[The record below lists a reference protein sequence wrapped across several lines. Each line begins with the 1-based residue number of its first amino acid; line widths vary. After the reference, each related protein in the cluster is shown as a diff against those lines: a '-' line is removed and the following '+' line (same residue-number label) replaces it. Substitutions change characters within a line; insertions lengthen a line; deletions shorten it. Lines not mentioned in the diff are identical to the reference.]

1 MNMRVE
7 GAENAIAS
15 LGADEPCCPQSPL
28 DHRTDPIWGPR
39 RRFYS
44 PLDRRFDQ
52 PPSQSGLD
60 RGGETDVQE
69 EPPTHFVARGGID
82 SCPVSHAGQGI
93 EFYDVATAGVFPD
106 VQRST
111 TPLLRDSR
119 LPADP
124 MHAPPLFDNRPCIG
138 GDHGVILGTVP
149 DGDCWPRSL
158 VIRSVAEFRSQGL
171 TIRQTVPSH
180 AIEGLRD
187 CRRRLIRQA

>member
-1 MNMRVE
+1 MRLPHLELMSPAALKALSITALIPSGVRD
-7 GAENAIAS
+7 GVFILLS
-15 LGADEPCCPQSPL
+15 IGVLISPQARAVS
-28 DHRTDPIWGPR
+28 I
-39 RRFYS
+39 
-44 PLDRRFDQ
+44 
-52 PPSQSGLD
+52 
-60 RGGETDVQE
+60 V